1 MRIAREEIFGPVLAV
16 LAWTDEAQMI
26 ADVNAV
32 EYGLSCSIYTR
43 DLATAHRTA
52 ARVDAGYVWVNGTGR
67 HFLGAPFGGYKQSGQ
82 GREES
87 FDELLSYTQI
97 KNVNIAL

>member
-1 MRIAREEIFGPVLAV
+1 MLA
-16 LAWTDEAQMI
+16 E
-26 ADVNAV
+26 VNAV
-32 EYGLSCSIYTR
+32 EYGLSCAIYTR
-43 DLATAHRTA
+43 DLATAHRA
-52 ARVDAGYVWVNGTGR
+52 ASRVDAGYVWINGTGR

-97 KNVNIAL
+97 KNVHVTL